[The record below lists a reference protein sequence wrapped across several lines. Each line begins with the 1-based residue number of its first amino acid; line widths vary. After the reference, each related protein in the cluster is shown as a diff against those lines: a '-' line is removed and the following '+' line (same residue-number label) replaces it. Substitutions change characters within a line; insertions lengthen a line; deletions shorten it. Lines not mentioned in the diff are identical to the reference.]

1 MRFRTVF
8 SLALLVLLLISET
21 SFSQIEE
28 RERGRGVYAE
38 IFGSGVTY
46 SFNYDQRFQKRLDG
60 LGFKAGLSFLA
71 VDGTGLGTV
80 PFGLNYL
87 LGKNGKYFELGLGG
101 TYGFGYD
108 NQYTLFGSDDERTSG
123 DGVLGNMVIGYRREP
138 VDGGFLFR
146 ATLTPFFGSDFFWP
160 LYAGVSFGYAF

>member
-1 MRFRTVF
+1 MRFRIAVF
-8 SLALLVLLLISET
+8 LVSIGLTLWSQLASA
-21 SFSQIEE
+21 QIEE

-38 IFGSGVTY
+38 IFGNGLLY
-46 SFNYDQRFQKRLDG
+46 SFNYDQRFEKRLDG
-60 LGFKAGLSFLA
+60 LGYKVGLSFLS
-71 VDGTGLGTV
+71 VEGTGAATF

-101 TYGFGYD
+101 TYVVGFD
-108 NQYTLFGSDDERTSG
+108 NTNTFASSDDRNFG
-123 DGVLGNMVIGYRREP
+123 DGIAGNMIIGYRSEP

-146 ATLTPFFGSDFFWP
+146 AALTPFFGSGTFWP

>member
-1 MRFRTVF
+1 MRFKIFFFLTSIGLVVL
-8 SLALLVLLLISET
+8 SHLASA
-21 SFSQIEE
+21 QIEE

-38 IFGSGVTY
+38 IFGNGLLY
-46 SFNYDQRFQKRLDG
+46 SFNYDQRFAKRLDG
-60 LGFKAGLSFLA
+60 LGYKVGLSYLSVNGSGAATF
-71 VDGTGLGTV
+71 

-101 TYGFGYD
+101 TYLIGFDGQ
-108 NQYTLFGSDDERTSG
+108 NTFASG
-123 DGVLGNMVIGYRREP
+123 DDRTVEDGLIGNMSIGYRNEP

-146 ATLTPFFGSDFFWP
+146 ATLTPLFGYGVFWP